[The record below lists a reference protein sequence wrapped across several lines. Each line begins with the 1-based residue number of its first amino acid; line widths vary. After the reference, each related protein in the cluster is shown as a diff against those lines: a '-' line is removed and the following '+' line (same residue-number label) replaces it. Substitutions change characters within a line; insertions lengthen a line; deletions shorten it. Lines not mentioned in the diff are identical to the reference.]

1 VSNELGA
8 SRPKEAKFSV
18 AVAATTS
25 AFIGA
30 IFMAVFF
37 IWRRSLPRLFSDN
50 EEVVDGASRLGY
62 LLAVTVFFGS
72 IGPVLSG
79 NYESIPVFTSWFYFF
94 DTNYHIYQKKSQLPY
109 LAIVLPNLTPF
120 QIL

>member
-1 VSNELGA
+1 MSNELGA
-8 SRPKEAKFSV
+8 SRPRKAKFSV

-30 IFMAVFF
+30 IFMAIFF
-37 IWRRSLPRLFSDN
+37 IWRRSLPRLFSDDD
-50 EEVVDGASRLGY
+50 EVIEGASRLGY

-79 NYESIPVFTSWFYFF
+79 IYFF
-94 DTNYHIYQKKSQLPY
+94 EEPFSLQKTRRSFSR
-109 LAIVLPNLTPF
+109 IELT
-120 QIL
+120 

>member
-1 VSNELGA
+1 MSNELGA
-8 SRPKEAKFSV
+8 GRPKSAKFAV

-37 IWRRSLPRLFSDN
+37 IWRSSLPRVFSEN
-50 EEVVDGASRLGY
+50 EEVIQGAARMGY
-62 LLAVTVFFGS
+62 LLAVTVFFVS

-79 NYESIPVFTSWFYFF
+79 N
-94 DTNYHIYQKKSQLPY
+94 
-109 LAIVLPNLTPF
+109 
-120 QIL
+120 